1 MKWALAFFERIKRK
15 MEMGNENEKVNLF
28 VQVFIGFTHH
38 KYITNNSWNDY
49 AVFFAIYYHAL
60 DLSSA
65 KSILEHTCK
74 VDDFFLSVARSM
86 QTYIEHYI
94 IKQINNKRKTVWKQ
108 NNGRKE
114 KESTEENIRR
124 IKNALRLVNIT
135 HFHIFSSL
143 ASSSSFSSFYY

>member
-1 MKWALAFFERIKRK
+1 

-28 VQVFIGFTHH
+28 VQVFIGFAHH

-74 VDDFFLSVARSM
+74 VDDFFLCVVRSM

-94 IKQINNKRKTVWKQ
+94 IK
-108 NNGRKE
+108 
-114 KESTEENIRR
+114 
-124 IKNALRLVNIT
+124 
-135 HFHIFSSL
+135 
-143 ASSSSFSSFYY
+143 